1 MLSPPVTIGDLVL
14 RDASIA
20 DLWPHVAALLAMS
33 VVLVWLGARSVRK
46 VAA

>member
-1 MLSPPVTIGDLVL
+1 MIAIMRGVVL
-14 RDASIA
+14 RDASVV
-20 DLWPHVAALLAMS
+20 DLWPNIAALLAMT

>member
-1 MLSPPVTIGDLVL
+1 MGRQWPVVHSRMT
-14 RDASIA
+14 
-20 DLWPHVAALLAMS
+20 